1 MIRDGKIPKR
11 SRASSIRTA
20 NVYSTEKANRIA
32 EMIVEGEL
40 LLKDIC
46 RKEGISL
53 TTYYKWL
60 KEYPEFK
67 EIVEEAK
74 TNFHSMISDAA
85 VPLLYKQMAGYDHKT
100 NKKKYMYINPS
111 PKQKEMGMKREKLLI
126 EQTDEVKHIKPD
138 TQAII
143 FALTATQPEKWKNR
157 TTSEVTGANGSA
169 LIPDAPMSR
178 EAYAELLN
186 ALKNGLPIKA
196 QGDDTED

>member
-1 MIRDGKIPKR
+1 
-11 SRASSIRTA
+11 
-20 NVYSTEKANRIA
+20 
-32 EMIVEGEL
+32 
-40 LLKDIC
+40 
-46 RKEGISL
+46 
-53 TTYYKWL
+53 
-60 KEYPEFK
+60 
-67 EIVEEAK
+67 
-74 TNFHSMISDAA
+74 
-85 VPLLYKQMAGYDHKT
+85 
-100 NKKKYMYINPS
+100 MYINPS
-111 PKQKEMGMKREKLLI
+111 QKQKEMGMKREKLLI